1 MPTSASFARKT
12 HQGGFREAE
21 DVLVATNDVDLI
33 RLETTGRFRLTES
46 LQRRLLYH
54 DVTRKPAFLNPGLR
68 PVRLNK
74 DYDLMILACP
84 LSWDARYVNAIR
96 EWKKRCGVS
105 VCWIDELWAHS
116 VPDFKY
122 WLPLLNEFDHVVLGR
137 EGSVGAVSAALGRA
151 CHHVGGGVDALR
163 FSPFPDP
170 PDRVIDVYSIGRR
183 CDGIH
188 RRLLKL
194 AGEGKLFYVYDTL
207 QNTGDIETQD
217 HGQHRDL
224 YANVAK
230 RSRFFMVAA
239 AKVNLH
245 SQTHGQVEVPF
256 RYFEGAAAGG
266 VLLGQSLDCDSFREM
281 FNWPDS
287 VIDVEPDGSDVVETL
302 RKLASQ
308 PEVLCQISRRNAAE
322 ALLRHDWVY
331 RWKQILAIAGFE
343 STPAMEARIAR
354 LQELAA
360 LTATGG
366 PN

>member
-1 MPTSASFARKT
+1 
-12 HQGGFREAE
+12 
-21 DVLVATNDVDLI
+21 
-33 RLETTGRFRLTES
+33 
-46 LQRRLLYH
+46 
-54 DVTRKPAFLNPGLR
+54 
-68 PVRLNK
+68 
-74 DYDLMILACP
+74 
-84 LSWDARYVNAIR
+84 
-96 EWKKRCGVS
+96 
-105 VCWIDELWAHS
+105 
-116 VPDFKY
+116 
-122 WLPLLNEFDHVVLGR
+122 
-137 EGSVGAVSAALGRA
+137 
-151 CHHVGGGVDALR
+151 
-163 FSPFPDP
+163 
-170 PDRVIDVYSIGRR
+170 
-183 CDGIH
+183 
-188 RRLLKL
+188 L